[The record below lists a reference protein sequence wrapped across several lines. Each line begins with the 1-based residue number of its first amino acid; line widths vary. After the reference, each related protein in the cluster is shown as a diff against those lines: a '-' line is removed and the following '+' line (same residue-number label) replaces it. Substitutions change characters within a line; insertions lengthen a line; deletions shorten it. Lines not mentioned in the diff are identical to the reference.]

1 MAAPTCRKI
10 HPQGRRRLALPGC
23 EGLLLDAARGRL
35 PAPGPA
41 WRHGPGDRQAGGT
54 ERHHDLLPFRGEGR
68 PRLRAGPA
76 GPSAGCSATWKPSP
90 ARAGQSRCPG
100 RTGMT
105 WRPSLVATW
114 ARDTFSDVCCGD
126 PSVQRYPAVVEAL
139 DGLRRH
145 VEDGL
150 PGRAGL
156 DLQDLCRWVPSRDAV
171 SRIPFPIDPTP
182 CAAEPLV
189 QMSEAWHERFW
200 WTLSGNDLD
209 QLSQQTS

>member
-23 EGLLLDAARGRL
+23 EGLLLDAAADVFLRRGL
-35 PAPGPA
+35 
-41 WRHGPGDRQAGGT
+41 HGGT
-54 ERHHDLLPFRGEGR
+54 VREIAKRAGLSATMIYYHFGAKEGLACELVRRSQRGLLCDLEAFSRARRPEPLSGEDRDDLAALLGRHLGEGHILGCL
-68 PRLRAGPA
+68 LR
-76 GPSAGCSATWKPSP
+76 
-90 ARAGQSRCPG
+90 
-100 RTGMT
+100 
-105 WRPSLVATW
+105 
-114 ARDTFSDVCCGD
+114 D